1 MGKTCSNCKKVQDV
15 SEFSPRHKG
24 KPRTNSWCKACM
36 RELRRKRFAED
47 PVPYQEAYKRHY
59 KRLKQEKK
67 TDKWSAYKKP
77 MFVSSYYEEQ

>member
-1 MGKTCSNCKKVQDV
+1 
-15 SEFSPRHKG
+15 
-24 KPRTNSWCKACM
+24 M